1 MPVYVTFPFFFYI
14 CIYRGN
20 AFFHGPWFVTPQEVQ
35 HPPTRLFFKQEVFLS
50 SIEDTNPLLSVIGRC
65 AVLEYKGRPRAKK
78 IKVSACVRR
87 GPHKPRGA
95 Q

>member
-1 MPVYVTFPFFFYI
+1 MCLAFLKPCFILFSYSSLFIF
-14 CIYRGN
+14 RAN

-65 AVLEYKGRPRAKK
+65 AVLEYKDYCTSKYIP
-78 IKVSACVRR
+78 SDF
-87 GPHKPRGA
+87 
-95 Q
+95 